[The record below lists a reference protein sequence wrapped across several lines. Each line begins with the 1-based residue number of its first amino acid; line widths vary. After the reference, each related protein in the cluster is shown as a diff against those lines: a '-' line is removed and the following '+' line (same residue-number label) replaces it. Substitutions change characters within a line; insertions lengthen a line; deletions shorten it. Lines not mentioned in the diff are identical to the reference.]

1 MLTPHSGASSAASV
15 AQLREAMCATTL
27 EWLATGWAKAVV
39 NPDVRERRRAQ
50 PARAGEPSRAD

>member
-27 EWLATGWAKAVV
+27 EWFGTGWAEAVV
-39 NPDVRERRRAQ
+39 NPDVVNGGGRIPFR
-50 PARAGEPSRAD
+50 PGPPRAD